1 MSVIITSQSVFG
13 PFKKIEVLI
22 DRLRCDDAEFPF
34 NVLGSYEISEDNSL
48 APAPAIDVNALASE
62 IRNERDRLLKE
73 TDWSQVVD
81 APQTIKDKWSPYR
94 QALRDVPQQPEFPI
108 NIIWPTP
115 PSSNL

>member
-1 MSVIITSQSVFG
+1 MSGIITAQSG
-13 PFKKIEVLI
+13 CGSFKKIEVLT
-22 DRLRCDDAEFPF
+22 DRLRCDGAELPF

-81 APQTIKDKWSPYR
+81 VPQTIKDKWSPYR

-108 NIIWPTP
+108 NIIWPTKP
-115 PSSNL
+115 N

>member
-1 MSVIITSQSVFG
+1 MSVIITPNSVLG
-13 PFKKIEVLI
+13 PFKQIEVLA
-22 DRLRCDDAEFPF
+22 DRLRCDGAELPF

-94 QALRDVPQQPEFPI
+94 QALRDVPQQSGFPTDI
-108 NIIWPTP
+108 TWPTP
-115 PSSNL
+115 PSFNL